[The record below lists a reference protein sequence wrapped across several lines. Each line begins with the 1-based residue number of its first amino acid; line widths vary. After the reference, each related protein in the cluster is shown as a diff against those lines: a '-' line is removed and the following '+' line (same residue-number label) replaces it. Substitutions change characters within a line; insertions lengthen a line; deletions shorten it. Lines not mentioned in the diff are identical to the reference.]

1 MTSREII
8 IDLIDKDKI
17 TGEEAYVLLNDIFK
31 AEMVAVNET
40 LKEVNRNSTP
50 FFDPNYWQT
59 IQCTSPSISSTT
71 TYSPDIGTTASST

>member
-17 TGEEAYVLLNDIFK
+17 TGEQAYVLLNDIFK

-40 LKEVNRNSTP
+40 LKESKKYSGT
-50 FFDPNYWQT
+50 DPVWIGGYGLT
-59 IQCTSPSISSTT
+59 GTSSIGNLASNVAATTSMSS
-71 TYSPDIGTTASST
+71 I